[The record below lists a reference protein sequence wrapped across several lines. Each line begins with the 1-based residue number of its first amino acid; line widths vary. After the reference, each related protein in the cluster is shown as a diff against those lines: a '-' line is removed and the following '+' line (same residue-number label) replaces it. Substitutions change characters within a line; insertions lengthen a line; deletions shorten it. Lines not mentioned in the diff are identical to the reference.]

1 MYYLFYYLI
10 LQRYIT
16 VLPKRKIF
24 LIISILIWI
33 SQTYYLPPSRR
44 IRTKIPH
51 STHPYL
57 AAKIQPVTCTQN
69 YFLSEQIR
77 LDAHE
82 LSTLTV
88 TERKKTEWEKMQ
100 DLYIN
105 NSLYKG
111 NGITPSFFF
120 DIEHNATASNYGE
133 SIIDYLDGRIAGF
146 RNGQ

>member
-1 MYYLFYYLI
+1 
-10 LQRYIT
+10 
-16 VLPKRKIF
+16 
-24 LIISILIWI
+24 
-33 SQTYYLPPSRR
+33 
-44 IRTKIPH
+44 
-51 STHPYL
+51 
-57 AAKIQPVTCTQN
+57 
-69 YFLSEQIR
+69 
-77 LDAHE
+77 
-82 LSTLTV
+82 
-88 TERKKTEWEKMQ
+88 MQ